1 MTRRQ
6 RNELVEE
13 RADFILAVE
22 FTTAAYVNY
31 FELQMH
37 SGKIRKLLRLL
48 VNRKIEPPS
57 RSAKRWH
64 RASRCHRVCCL
75 ASAESGR
82 RLAFRR

>member
-13 RADFILAVE
+13 RAHFILAVE

-31 FELQMH
+31 FELQMQ

-48 VNRKIEPPS
+48 GKSKN
-57 RSAKRWH
+57 
-64 RASRCHRVCCL
+64 
-75 ASAESGR
+75 
-82 RLAFRR
+82 